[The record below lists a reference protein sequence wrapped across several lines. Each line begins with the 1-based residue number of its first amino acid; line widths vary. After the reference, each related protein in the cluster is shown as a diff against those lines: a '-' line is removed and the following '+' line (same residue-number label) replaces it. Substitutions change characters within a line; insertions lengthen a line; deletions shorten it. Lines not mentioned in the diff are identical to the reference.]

1 MKRLAA
7 LLLAAVLAGC
17 AGDADSVGDAS
28 VRVYLLRDGG
38 GTVRPVRRD
47 VDEAT
52 SRAALNELLE
62 VASSQEAGELGATSG
77 IPEGSSVDV
86 FSLEGDT
93 ATVALTTELGDDG
106 LAQVVFTL
114 TQFPSV
120 RSVDIQGGTFSRATF
135 ESTYTPSILVES
147 PLPFEAISSPLRAT
161 GTANTFEANFQ
172 YELTDSDGRVIAEN
186 FVTATSGTGTRGTFE
201 FTVPF
206 ELDGDGTLIVFE
218 SSAKDGSGINIA
230 EIPLRFES

>member
-120 RSVDIQGGTFSRATF
+120 RSVDIQGGTFPARPSKALTRRPFSSSPRCRSKRSRARYGQPARPTRSRRTS
-135 ESTYTPSILVES
+135 STS
-147 PLPFEAISSPLRAT
+147 
-161 GTANTFEANFQ
+161 
-172 YELTDSDGRVIAEN
+172 
-186 FVTATSGTGTRGTFE
+186 
-201 FTVPF
+201 
-206 ELDGDGTLIVFE
+206 
-218 SSAKDGSGINIA
+218 
-230 EIPLRFES
+230 